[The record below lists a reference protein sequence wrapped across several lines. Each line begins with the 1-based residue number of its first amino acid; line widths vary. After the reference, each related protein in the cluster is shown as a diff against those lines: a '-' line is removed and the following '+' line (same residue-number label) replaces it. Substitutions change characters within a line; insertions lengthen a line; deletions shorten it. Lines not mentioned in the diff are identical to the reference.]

1 MLSITQNLDY
11 NNSLSI
17 SFEKMHNKKTTCEG
31 VNGKLT

>member
-11 NNSLSI
+11 NNSLRI
-17 SFEKMHNKKTTCEG
+17 LFEKMHNQKTTCKG